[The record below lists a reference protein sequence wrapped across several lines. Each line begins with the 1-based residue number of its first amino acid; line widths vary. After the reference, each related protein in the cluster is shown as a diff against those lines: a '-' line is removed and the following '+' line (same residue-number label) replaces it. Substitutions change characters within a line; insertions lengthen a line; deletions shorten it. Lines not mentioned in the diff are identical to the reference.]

1 MAINTDVVLFPNTL
15 DQRKKVHE
23 SLCQFSYNPKGFSGF
38 SKYLKNKINNLDDLK
53 KIINW
58 ITLYSSLEVENQTN
72 GYFLFRRKKNADLYP
87 RQNAVNNPYYLIQS
101 TPTKTELFRAVTV
114 LPPSSKS
121 SSQTSK
127 KEFDKKVIK
136 GCVDEF
142 LKNPTA
148 QNKKRLDSLLHSY
161 LDDPTVQRGTL
172 TISAGL
178 PSLGKKR

>member
-1 MAINTDVVLFPNTL
+1 MTINTDVVLFPNTL

-58 ITLYSSLEVENQTN
+58 ITLYSSLEVEKEVN
-72 GYFLFRRKKNADLYP
+72 GFYLFRRKKNAELYP
-87 RQNAVNNPYYLIQS
+87 RQNAVNNPYYLNQS
-101 TPTKTELFRAVTV
+101 TPSKAELFKATTI
-114 LPPSSKS
+114 LPASTKS
-121 SSQTSK
+121 ASQTSK

-136 GCVDEF
+136 GCLDDF

-148 QNKKRLDSLLHSY
+148 QNKKRLDSLLDNY
-161 LDDPTVQRGTL
+161 LDTPTSQRGTL